1 MVQPVKLQGASTD
14 RKDLLGILEAAYRL
28 DGDEG
33 TWLARVVDR
42 AARAGLDRG
51 LGACGMFY
59 DLTGGVRVWNT
70 VARGTP
76 EGALDALRALEE
88 SATPDLAKRF
98 FVEGATCTTMSAR
111 LKLGARIASHP
122 AHQAFLAPLGIAD
135 FLGVGATEPNGNGCL
150 IGAPLREIAS
160 VRRDDAKSW
169 TRVAAHVAAGLR
181 LRRGRR
187 EMEAVLSPSGKV
199 EHAEASAQGALD
211 ELRDGARVVAAATA
225 AKESGAVS
233 ALESWRALTGGRW
246 SLVDQFDHDGKRYIV
261 AYKNAPAAPT
271 SAVASLTEREAQ
283 VLGYLAQGH
292 SNKLIGYEL
301 GLAPSTVAMHLG
313 TAAGKLGTK
322 TRVDLVKAAQR
333 MLNETKGG
341 G

>member
-1 MVQPVKLQGASTD
+1 M
-14 RKDLLGILEAAYRL
+14 
-28 DGDEG
+28 
-33 TWLARVVDR
+33 
-42 AARAGLDRG
+42 
-51 LGACGMFY
+51 C
-59 DLTGGVRVWNT
+59 
-70 VARGTP
+70 
-76 EGALDALRALEE
+76 
-88 SATPDLAKRF
+88 
-98 FVEGATCTTMSAR
+98 
-111 LKLGARIASHP
+111 
-122 AHQAFLAPLGIAD
+122 
-135 FLGVGATEPNGNGCL
+135 
-150 IGAPLREIAS
+150 
-160 VRRDDAKSW
+160 
-169 TRVAAHVAAGLR
+169 
-181 LRRGRR
+181 
-187 EMEAVLSPSGKV
+187 
-199 EHAEASAQGALD
+199 
-211 ELRDGARVVAAATA
+211 
-225 AKESGAVS
+225 

>member
-1 MVQPVKLQGASTD
+1 MVQPVKLQSTSTD
-14 RKDLLGILEAAYRL
+14 RKDLVGILEAAYRL

-59 DLTGGVRVWNT
+59 DLTSGVRVWNT
-70 VARGTP
+70 IARGTP
-76 EGALDALRALEE
+76 DGAVDALRALEGA
-88 SATPDLAKRF
+88 ATPADAKRF
-98 FVEGATCTTMSAR
+98 LVEGATCSTMSAR
-111 LKLGARIASHP
+111 LGMGAKIAAHP
-122 AHQAFLAPLGIAD
+122 AHRAFLAPLGIAD
-135 FLGVGATEPNGNGCL
+135 FLGVGATEPSGSGCL
-150 IGAPLREIAS
+150 IGAPIHEVTS
-160 VRRDDAKSW
+160 VRRDDARSW

-187 EMEAVLSPSGKV
+187 AMEAVLTPSGKV
-199 EHAEASAQGALD
+199 EHAEDAAKDSLAALG
-211 ELRDGARVVAAATA
+211 EGAR
-225 AKESGAVS
+225 AVGHAMS
-233 ALESWRALTGGRW
+233 STPLGDGSSRAIESWRALTGGRW

-261 AYKNAPAAPT
+261 AYKNSPESPGAALP
-271 SAVASLTEREAQ
+271 SLTEREGQ

-313 TAAGKLGTK
+313 TAAGKLGTT
-322 TRVDLVKAAQR
+322 TRVALVKAAKR
-333 MLNETKGG
+333 MMNGG
-341 G
+341 R

>member
-1 MVQPVKLQGASTD
+1 MGV
-14 RKDLLGILEAAYRL
+14 LEAAYRL

-59 DLTGGVRVWNT
+59 ALGSGVRVWNT

-76 EGALDALRALEE
+76 EGALDALRALEGT
-88 SATPDLAKRF
+88 ATPELAGRF
-98 FVEGATCTTMSAR
+98 FALGASCTTMSAR
-111 LKLGARIASHP
+111 LALGERITAHP

-135 FLGVGATEPNGNGCL
+135 FLGASATEPDGSGCL
-150 IGAPLREIAS
+150 IGAPLAAIGK
-160 VRRDDAKSW
+160 VKQKDAQSW

-187 EMEAVLSPSGKV
+187 TMEAVLTPAGAV
-199 EHAEASAQGALD
+199 EHAEEPARGSLGALR
-211 ELRDGARVVAAATA
+211 EGARAVAWAAASKA
-225 AKESGAVS
+225 GDPR
-233 ALESWRALTGGRW
+233 ALEQWRALTAGRW

-261 AYKNAPAAPT
+261 AYKNEPSAPATAAP
-271 SAVASLTEREAQ
+271 ALTAREAQ
-283 VLGYLAQGH
+283 VLGWLAQGH

-301 GLAPSTVAMHLG
+301 GIAPSTVAMHLG
-313 TAAGKLGTK
+313 TAAAKLGTK
-322 TRVDLVKAAQR
+322 TRVALVQAARR
-333 MLNETKGG
+333 MLQGEAKTEGG
-341 G
+341 T